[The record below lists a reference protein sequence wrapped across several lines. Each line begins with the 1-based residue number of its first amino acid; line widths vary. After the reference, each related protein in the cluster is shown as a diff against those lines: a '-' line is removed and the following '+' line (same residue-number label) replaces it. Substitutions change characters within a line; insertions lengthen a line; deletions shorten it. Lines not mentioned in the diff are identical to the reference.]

1 MSKSTQLLTHPTII
15 VQCLYEL
22 YTAFTLGAHI
32 VFQFPPKDAEGF
44 YSKLVA
50 VGETTALV
58 PTIEAREAQATVES
72 DRIRIFDEIRSSIGM
87 EGFNSQLQAYLER
100 SLRAVATETL
110 VQRGG
115 VESSS
120 AGGTKAMVGLLRGD
134 LDQVKQEVQE
144 SRQDVIIKLKQEVQE
159 AREELKQELTVQ
171 LAVAS
176 EAQGQRMDQ
185 RMAALEAKLEAV
197 LELLSASRRGATAGA
212 YR

>member
-1 MSKSTQLLTHPTII
+1 MF
-15 VQCLYEL
+15 EL
-22 YTAFTLGAHI
+22 FQAFTLGAQI
-32 VFQFPPKDAEGF
+32 VFQFPPADAEGF

-50 VGETTALV
+50 VGETVALV

-134 LDQVKQEVQE
+134 LEQVKQE
-144 SRQDVIIKLKQEVQE
+144 LKQAQE
-159 AREELKQELTVQ
+159 GTKQELKQE
-171 LAVAS
+171 
-176 EAQGQRMDQ
+176 AQETANGIGM
-185 RMAALEAKLEAV
+185 V
-197 LELLSASRRGATAGA
+197 ASRRFL
-212 YR
+212 

>member
-1 MSKSTQLLTHPTII
+1 M
-15 VQCLYEL
+15 
-22 YTAFTLGAHI
+22 
-32 VFQFPPKDAEGF
+32 
-44 YSKLVA
+44 
-50 VGETTALV
+50 

-144 SRQDVIIKLKQEVQE
+144 SRQESRQDAIKLKQEVQE
-159 AREELKQELTVQ
+159 TRDELKQELAVQ
-171 LAVAS
+171 LAVAA
-176 EAQGQRMDQ
+176 EAQGE
-185 RMAALEAKLEAV
+185 RMAALESKLEAV

-212 YR
+212 

>member
-1 MSKSTQLLTHPTII
+1 M
-15 VQCLYEL
+15 
-22 YTAFTLGAHI
+22 AFTLGAQI

-50 VGETTALV
+50 VGETVALV

-72 DRIRIFDEIRSSIGM
+72 DRIRIFDEIRSTIGM
-87 EGFNSQLQAYLER
+87 ESFNSQLQAYLER

-134 LDQVKQEVQE
+134 LEQVKQ
-144 SRQDVIIKLKQEVQE
+144 
-159 AREELKQELTVQ
+159 ELKQELGQEAQATRHELKQ
-171 LAVAS
+171 EAQETRQELKQEARETRDELAVAA
-176 EAQGQRMDQ
+176 ETQGQ
-185 RMAALEAKLEAV
+185 RMAALEEKLEAV
-197 LELLSASRRGATAGA
+197 LELLTARGSGEVIT
-212 YR
+212 

>member
-1 MSKSTQLLTHPTII
+1 M
-15 VQCLYEL
+15 
-22 YTAFTLGAHI
+22 AFTLGAQI

-50 VGETTALV
+50 VGETVALV

-134 LDQVKQEVQE
+134 LEQVKQELKLAQEGTKQEVQE
-144 SRQDVIIKLKQEVQE
+144 SRQDVIKLKQEVQE
-159 AREELKQELTVQ
+159 TRDELKQELTVQ
-171 LAVAS
+171 LAVAA
-176 EAQGQRMDQ
+176 EAQGQ

-212 YR
+212 